1 MVVPHLELIDLHKR
15 YGDVAA
21 LDGCTVEVP
30 RGAMFGFL
38 GPNGAGKTTAMRTV
52 FGLVQPDSGAIR
64 YLGRQIEHED
74 RLRFGYMPEQRG
86 LYTKMGVSKQ
96 LVYFGRLHGLSRE
109 EATAATSRWLER
121 LGLADRGDDRL
132 ETLSHGNQQRI
143 QLAAALVHDPELM
156 ILDEPFSGLDPIGV
170 RDMAKAL
177 KQQVRERNATVVF
190 SSHQLDLVEDIC
202 DQVAVINQGR
212 IILEGSLAAL
222 QADSPIRMFE
232 IETTYQNADWL
243 PDEWREHMI
252 SNTRGRV
259 RLQFGTADR
268 IDPDLLLSRVRSIA
282 EVVAFGFEPPSL
294 SELFLST
301 VEGEQLS
308 TVEKQGA

>member
-1 MVVPHLELIDLHKR
+1 
-15 YGDVAA
+15 
-21 LDGCTVEVP
+21 
-30 RGAMFGFL
+30 MFGFL

-52 FGLVQPDSGAIR
+52 FGLVQPDRGSIR
-64 YLGRQIEHED
+64 YLGRTIEPAD

-86 LYTKMGVSKQ
+86 LYAKMGVASQ
-96 LVYFGRLHGLSRE
+96 LIYFGRLHGL
-109 EATAATSRWLER
+109 AKGDAASSTFRWLEL
-121 LGLADRGDDRL
+121 LGLADRSDDRL

-170 RDMAKAL
+170 RDMAQAL
-177 KQQVRERNATVVF
+177 KQQVKDRNATVIF

-202 DQVAVINQGR
+202 DQVAVINRGR

-222 QADSPIRMFE
+222 QADSPMRMFE
-232 IETTYQNADWL
+232 IETTHQDAEWL
-243 PDEWREHMI
+243 PDEWREHII
-252 SNTRGRV
+252 SKTRGRV
-259 RLQFGTADR
+259 RMQFRTTDG
-268 IDPDLLLSRVRSIA
+268 IDPDDLLDRVRSIA

-301 VEGEQLS
+301 VEG
-308 TVEKQGA
+308 GDAP